1 MVGIRLVESQ
11 AINGRSMFTCLPL
24 TSEAMLFSGDTLV
37 LLHYSTLQLVL

>member
-11 AINGRSMFTCLPL
+11 AINGSPCSLPL
-24 TSEAMLFSGDTLV
+24 TSEAMLFPGDTLV